1 MGHRVLVVEDDR
13 VMARLE
19 GSALERAGI
28 ATLTAHTATQAL
40 DYAATEEFD
49 LVVLDLFL
57 PDGDGVAIC
66 SQIRAFNAVPVLMVS
81 CLEDDYGQP
90 LTGQTDGPHMFLAKP
105 FSMHEFVERVR
116 DLLGPGPSET
126 AAE

>member
-13 VMARLE
+13 VMAKLE
-19 GSALERAGI
+19 TSALQRAGI
-28 ATLTAHTATQAL
+28 DTLMANTATQAL
-40 DYAATEEFD
+40 ELAATEEFD

-66 SQIRAFNAVPVLMVS
+66 SQLRAFNAVPVLMVS

-90 LTGQTDGPHMFLAKP
+90 LTDFADGPHMFLAKP
-105 FSMHEFVERVR
+105 FSMHDFVERVR
-116 DLLGPGPSET
+116 GLLEGGP
-126 AAE
+126 A